1 MKTKLNLTIKSN
13 LIPRSKQ
20 YAKKKGKSVSQLVEE
35 LLEEAIE
42 QDKMNFAEK
51 WLGKFDAGDKK
62 DGRLEY
68 LKNRYNL

>member
-1 MKTKLNLTIKSN
+1 MKTKLNLTIKSK

-35 LLEEAIE
+35 LLEKALD
-42 QDKMNFAEK
+42 QDKTNFTEK
-51 WLGKFDAGDKK
+51 WLGKIRTTGKK
-62 DGRLEY
+62 DDRFEY